1 MTGVEMSQQK
11 LSNLAPAKTSLSP
24 EGSRDSLNGQWLQ
37 EVYIVHLQ
45 TLTYLIPGVNWQGES
60 SLLY

>member
-24 EGSRDSLNGQWLQ
+24 EGSRDSLKGQWLQ

-45 TLTYLIPGVNWQGES
+45 TLTYLIPGANLQGES